1 MSWSLMYYPERSV
14 MEGEKGKSQS
24 NVNSM
29 IRFFIL
35 KILQFYPS
43 LD

>member
-1 MSWSLMYYPERSV
+1 MYYPGRSV

-29 IRFFIL
+29 ILFYFIL